1 MPVDYRKRASGKYFE
16 ELEVGQIYKHSIT
29 RTVTETDNLLFSTLT
44 HNTAWLHLDEE
55 YSKTQMFGRRLVNS
69 NFTLSLVAGVG
80 VTDMTLGTTIANLGY
95 NDVKFPKPVFFGD
108 TIYTETE
115 VISKRD
121 SKSRQDAGLVE
132 FEIRG
137 INQRDELV
145 ISLRR
150 TGLMIKKS
158 SLGAS
163 EAV

>member
-1 MPVDYRKRASGKYFE
+1 MAADYRARASGKYYE
-16 ELEVGQIYKHSIT
+16 DLEPGQIYKHSIT

-55 YSKTQMFGRRLVNS
+55 YSKTQMFGRRIVNS

-80 VTDMTLGTTIANLGY
+80 VTEMTLGTTIANLGY
-95 NDVKFPKPVFFGD
+95 TDVKFPKPVFIGD

-115 VISKRD
+115 VLGKRE
-121 SKSRQDAGLVE
+121 SKSRSDAGIVE

-137 INQRDELV
+137 VNQRDELV

-150 TGLMIKKS
+150 AGLMIKRS
-158 SLGAS
+158 SLDAPS
-163 EAV
+163 

>member
-1 MPVDYRKRASGKYFE
+1 MPADYRARASGKYYE
-16 ELEVGQIYKHSIT
+16 DLEPGKIYKHSIT

-55 YSKTQMFGRRLVNS
+55 YAKTQMFGQRLVNS

-80 VTDMTLGTTIANLGY
+80 VTEMTLGTTIANLGY
-95 NDVKFPKPVFFGD
+95 TDVKFPKPVFFGD

-115 VISKRD
+115 VLSKRD
-121 SKSRQDAGLVE
+121 SKSRADAGIVE

-137 INQRDELV
+137 YNQRDELV

-150 TGLMIKKS
+150 TGLMIKRS
-158 SLGAS
+158 SLDQAS
-163 EAV
+163 

>member
-1 MPVDYRKRASGKYFE
+1 MPADYRSRATGKYYEDLDPGKVF
-16 ELEVGQIYKHSIT
+16 KHAIT

-55 YSKTQMFGRRLVNS
+55 YAKTQMFGKRIVNS

-80 VTDMTLGTTIANLGY
+80 VTEMTLGTTIANLGY
-95 NDVKFPKPVFFGD
+95 TDVKFPKPVFIGD

-115 VISKRD
+115 VLSKRD
-121 SKSRQDAGLVE
+121 SSSRPEAGIVA

-137 INQRDELV
+137 FNQRDELV

-150 TGLMIKKS
+150 TGLMIKRS
-158 SLGAS
+158 SLDQAS
-163 EAV
+163 